1 MNCIHCDSAQT
12 KKFGKDRKGN
22 QRFRCLACDK
32 TFQEGREKP
41 LGEMTLA
48 LDKAIAVLRLLVE
61 GCSIRSTERLT
72 GVHRDTIMA
81 LLEMIGEKCAILLAQ
96 KIQGLSVKEVQCD
109 EIWGFVQMKEK
120 TKRASGKDDD
130 ETVGDA
136 WCYVAIER
144 TSKLILAWHLGKRTM
159 QDTVIFTENLA
170 HATCGNFQINCDGF
184 PCYKEAIELSFGS
197 TVDFAQ
203 IVKVFGLSEE
213 GERRYSPSVVID
225 VKKVAVAGNPDLETA
240 TTSHIERQN
249 LTIRMQMRRMTRLTN
264 AFSKKQMNL
273 RYAYALHFFH
283 YNFMRVHSTLRC
295 TPAQEAGLSGKI
307 WTWDDL
313 LATQV

>member
-1 MNCIHCDSAQT
+1 MNCLYCQSEKI

-22 QRFRCLACDK
+22 QRYYCKACDQ
-32 TFQEGREKP
+32 TFQEEREKP
-41 LGEMTLA
+41 LGEMILA
-48 LDKAIAVLRLLVE
+48 KDKAIMVLRLLVK
-61 GCSIRSTERLT
+61 GCFIRSTERLT
-72 GVHRDTIMA
+72 GVHKNTIFS
-81 LLEMIGEKCAILLAQ
+81 LLETVGEKCAILLAQ

-120 TKRASGKDDD
+120 TKRANGKQDD

-144 TSKLILAWHLGKRTM
+144 HSKLILAWHLGKRTM

-170 HATCGNFQINCDGF
+170 HATNGNFQINCDGF
-184 PCYKEAIELSFGS
+184 PCYKEAVEFSFGS

-203 IVKVFGLSEE
+203 IIKVFGLPEE

-225 VKKVAVAGNPDLETA
+225 IKKVAVSGNPDLGTA

-249 LTIRMQMRRMTRLTN
+249 LTIRMGMRRMTRLTN
-264 AFSKKQMNL
+264 GFSKKQMNL
-273 RYAYALHFFH
+273 RYAYALHFFY

-295 TPAQEAGLSGKI
+295 TPAQEAGLSGSI
-307 WTWDDL
+307 WTWQDL
-313 LATQV
+313 LATQL